1 MNKLEQ
7 RFFIVAVALVAIV
20 AGALFSRSRVVPAPT
35 APEAAPQFLALSLE
49 DTTGV
54 RQSLGQWRG
63 KVLVANFWATWCP
76 PCREEIPGF
85 ARLSEKYAGREVQF
99 VGIGIDSAEKIRAF
113 GDEHKVPYPLLVG
126 DQTTMELA
134 VAFGNRSEGLPFTVI
149 LDRNGAVSAQHLG
162 RFDESELDAI
172 LAKMQ

>member
-1 MNKLEQ
+1 MNKAEQ

-20 AGALFSRSRVVPAPT
+20 AGALFSRSRIVPTPT

-49 DTTGV
+49 DTAGV
-54 RQSLGQWRG
+54 RQKLNQWRG
-63 KVLVANFWATWCP
+63 TVLVANFWATWCP

-85 ARLSEKYAGREVQF
+85 ARLSEKYAGKGVQF
-99 VGIGIDSAEKIRAF
+99 IGIGIDSAEKIRAF
-113 GDEHKVPYPLLVG
+113 ALEHKVPYPLLVG
-126 DQTTMELA
+126 EQSTMQLA

-149 LDRNGAVSAQHLG
+149 LDRKGAVHAQHLG

>member
-7 RFFIVAVALVAIV
+7 RFFIIAVALVAIV

-35 APEAAPQFLALSLE
+35 AREAAPQFLALSLA
-49 DTTGV
+49 DTMGV
-54 RQSLGQWRG
+54 RQNLGQWRG

-85 ARLSEKYAGREVQF
+85 ARLSEKFSGKGVQF

-113 GDEHKVPYPLLVG
+113 ADQHKVPYPLLVG
-126 DQTTMELA
+126 EQSTMQLA

-149 LDRNGAVSAQHLG
+149 LDRSGAVYAQHLG
-162 RFDESELDAI
+162 RFDETELDAI

>member
-20 AGALFSRSRVVPAPT
+20 AGALFSRSRVVPTPT

-85 ARLSEKYAGREVQF
+85 SRLSEKYAGRDVQF
-99 VGIGIDSAEKIRAF
+99 VGIGIDSAEKIRTFA
-113 GDEHKVPYPLLVG
+113 E
-126 DQTTMELA
+126 
-134 VAFGNRSEGLPFTVI
+134 
-149 LDRNGAVSAQHLG
+149 
-162 RFDESELDAI
+162 
-172 LAKMQ
+172 